1 MLSSINH
8 NSLINSS
15 VNSSINSSI
24 NSILITNEYFIN
36 TNNSESVSDNIKKI
50 KQKYNIIIE
59 QLNSLNINKI
69 K

>member
-8 NSLINSS
+8 NSLFNSS
-15 VNSSINSSI
+15 VNSSVNSSI

-36 TNNSESVSDNIKKI
+36 TNNSESVADNIKKI
-50 KQKYNIIIE
+50 KQKYNIIID
-59 QLNSLNINKI
+59 QLNSFNINKI